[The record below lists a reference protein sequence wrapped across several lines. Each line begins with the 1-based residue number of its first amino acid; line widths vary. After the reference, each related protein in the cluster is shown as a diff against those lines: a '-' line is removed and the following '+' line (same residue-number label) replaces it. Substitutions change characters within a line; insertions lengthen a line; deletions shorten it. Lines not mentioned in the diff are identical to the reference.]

1 MEQRSGDLAL
11 EPLDALVGEWALK
24 AGPPGGEPW
33 PGEGR
38 VTFEWLSERTFLIER
53 WVVPDAFDGIAII
66 GAGDEPDTLRRH
78 YFDAR
83 GEHRI
88 YEMTL
93 RGGVW
98 KQWRD
103 APDPFPQRFTG
114 TFDDDGTTITSRW
127 EKAADGSNWEA
138 DIDVT
143 YRKVT

>member
-66 GAGDEPDTLRRH
+66 GAGDEPGTLRRH

-93 RGGVW
+93 RDGVW

>member
-1 MEQRSGDLAL
+1 MEQPSGNLAL
-11 EPLDALVGEWALK
+11 ERLDALVGKWAME
-24 AGPPGGEPW
+24 AGPADGPPW
-33 PGEGR
+33 PGEAE
-38 VTFEWLSERTFLIER
+38 VTFEWLKGRRFLIER
-53 WVVPDAFDGIAII
+53 WAVPEAFDGIAII

-93 RGGVW
+93 RNGVW

-103 APDPFPQRFTG
+103 APDPFPQRFSA
-114 TFDDDGTTITSRW
+114 TFKDDGTTVTGRW
-127 EKAADGSNWEA
+127 EKATDGSNWEA